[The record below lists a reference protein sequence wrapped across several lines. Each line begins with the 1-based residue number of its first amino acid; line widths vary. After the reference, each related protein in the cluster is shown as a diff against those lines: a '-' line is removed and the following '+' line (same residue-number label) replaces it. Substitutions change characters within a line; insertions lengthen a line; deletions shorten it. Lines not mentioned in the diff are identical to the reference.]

1 MINMRIFSGAI
12 LLLAALTIALP
23 AFASYGSNTFEFVG
37 GVQTKKFK
45 VPTGSWFGIQHGS
58 SKTYYTAINSILGTD
73 VPGPNAILYLDKI
86 NTITLGPGGGCPT
99 CRNSGNMIDRDWKL
113 KGKWGAH
120 FTTAPLPVSGTG
132 NTLKIDMTGWAMAW
146 DGTAR
151 ALGGGFGK
159 IKSNDGIWGNG
170 NDTLDYSVMLRKK
183 WADDD
188 EASDDKNEHH
198 GKHAKHDEDDDR
210 SSRHSSRS
218 KRFEFDD
225 DEHEGHKMR
234 YTLHLQGSFHP
245 VTAVPLPPALLLM
258 ISGLAGL
265 VGTAKWRKGRV

>member
-1 MINMRIFSGAI
+1 MDGVAIGIAENSTAFLQNISGRIVLV
-12 LLLAALTIALP
+12 LLCYIFTFYKNVAGYKP
-23 AFASYGSNTFEFVG
+23 PGSKG
-37 GVQTKKFK
+37 
-45 VPTGSWFGIQHGS
+45 
-58 SKTYYTAINSILGTD
+58 
-73 VPGPNAILYLDKI
+73 
-86 NTITLGPGGGCPT
+86 NTINRNIFAHSLTDA
-99 CRNSGNMIDRDWKL
+99 CRNSGNMIDRNWKL

-120 FTTAPLPVSGTG
+120 FTTAPLPVTGTG

-146 DGTAR
+146 DGTAH

-188 EASDDKNEHH
+188 EASDDKDKHH
-198 GKHAKHDEDDDR
+198 RKHAKHDEDDDR
-210 SSRHSSRS
+210 NSRHSARF

-225 DEHEGHKMR
+225 DEHEGNRMR

-245 VTAVPLPPALLLM
+245 ATAVTAVPLPPALLLM